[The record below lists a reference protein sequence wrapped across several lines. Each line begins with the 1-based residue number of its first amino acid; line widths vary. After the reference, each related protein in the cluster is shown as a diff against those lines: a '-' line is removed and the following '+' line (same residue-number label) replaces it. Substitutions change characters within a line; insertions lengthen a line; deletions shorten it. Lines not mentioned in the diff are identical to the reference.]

1 MSKYSFTKK
10 MRICKND
17 QFVYCIKNGVRAS
30 DGLMILYSVRNGL
43 GYPRFGVSVGKK
55 AGIAVVRNRLKRVFR
70 HAFALNQ
77 HDIRPCMD
85 YVAIVRNSWYG
96 VAGEEKSCYKA
107 STKLKLKD
115 VEISFLALLG
125 TIADRMK

>member
-1 MSKYSFTKK
+1 MGKYSFTKK

-17 QFVYCIKNGVRAS
+17 QFLHCMKNGVRAS

-43 GYPRFGVSVGKK
+43 GCSRFGVSVGKK

-77 HDIRPCMD
+77 HDIRQNMD
-85 YVAIVRNSWYG
+85 YVAIVKNSWYG
-96 VAGEEKSCYKA
+96 AVGEEKA
-107 STKLKLKD
+107 SYRAARRLKLKD

-125 TIADRMK
+125 TIADRIK